1 MSEINIKT
9 RIIGK
14 SGNLLILS
22 NDWDASL
29 DDPLA
34 EGFIVEVDT
43 GVHLTET
50 YPIDYLFRINEELEW
65 TPMNVFYDKV
75 YPEYNKCNYSRDGL
89 IGLAVGD
96 ALGVPVEMIHG
107 TIRFTIGDFTTKED
121 VDYVVEKLTM
131 IVTRLR
137 ELSPVNATKGW

>member
-75 YPEYNKCNYSRDGL
+75 YPEYGFASHKGYGTAFHIEAIKENGL
-89 IGLAVGD
+89 CL
-96 ALGVPVEMIHG
+96 IHRRSF
-107 TIRFTIGDFTTKED
+107 IKED
-121 VDYVVEKLTM
+121 WLK
-131 IVTRLR
+131 
-137 ELSPVNATKGW
+137 

>member
-65 TPMNVFYDKV
+65 TPMNVFYD
-75 YPEYNKCNYSRDGL
+75 NYV
-89 IGLAVGD
+89 LACITD
-96 ALGVPVEMIHG
+96 N
-107 TIRFTIGDFTTKED
+107 
-121 VDYVVEKLTM
+121 
-131 IVTRLR
+131 
-137 ELSPVNATKGW
+137 LSSDSINVLWTNFSEEIF